1 MNRLI
6 KIYNNLMEVS
16 DFGSYSNEEALDYIG
31 KLVDIS
37 GDIRKVQGL
46 EHALEMASLL
56 ETTDLNDEEY
66 TLLEYFKGNAWA
78 NKRKLLKRGTNEIW
92 NWEQEEI
99 DQEII
104 ALRKALKVG
113 RDAQVPQKRI
123 CQILTN
129 LGNLHDEI
137 GRFVDAIEYWNEA
150 LKIDPGFGMA
160 LGNRGHGLFCYSLVL
175 YDGGHKAV
183 FLRQAYKDMQ
193 GALKLPLEY
202 DAVGTKFQ
210 ELTAKIEKALDKD
223 FLDSSNDLEGFTLG
237 ESDAEVRYR
246 NWCLENVLFLNP
258 LNDLGDYSIGA
269 RDVLST
275 PSITV
280 DLYEPPSYQGF
291 FNQIKQEY
299 ISARY
304 LYYEGIVSTEPHF
317 ADKGVLL
324 LNTLDYPEYSIAL
337 EKEKVSFRMAYSILD
352 KLGYFL
358 NDYLRL
364 SIRQNRVSLRT
375 LWYKK
380 QNNRKGLRDE
390 FVKRENWPLR
400 GLFWLSKDLYE
411 RKSSYKEVL
420 NPDAQEIALIRN
432 HIEHKYLKIHS
443 FFWGP
448 NKPEGPS
455 DKMFKM
461 LYDSLAYSVNRT
473 DFEEKAL
480 RLLKIARSAI
490 IYLSL
495 AIHVEEKARERL
507 RNKSVPVGM
516 LPMDILDDDW
526 KR

>member
-1 MNRLI
+1 MAKLTD
-6 KIYNNLMEVS
+6 IYNNLMKVS
-16 DFGSYSNEEALDYIG
+16 DFGSYSNEEALEYIG

-37 GDIRKVQGL
+37 GIIGKVEGL
-46 EHALEMASLL
+46 EHALEVASFL
-56 ETTDLNDEEY
+56 EGANLTDNEY
-66 TLLEYFKGNAWA
+66 ATLEYFKGNAWG
-78 NKRKLLKRGTNEIW
+78 NKRNLLKSGTDEIW
-92 NWEQEEI
+92 YWEQEEI
-99 DQEII
+99 EQGII
-104 ALRKALKVG
+104 AYRKAFKVG
-113 RDAQVPQKRI
+113 RNAEASQRLI

-137 GRFVDAIEYWNEA
+137 GRFVEAIEYWNEA

-175 YDGGHKAV
+175 YDEGHKAV

-193 GALKLPLEY
+193 RALKLTLEY
-202 DAVGTKFQ
+202 EAVGTKFQ
-210 ELTAKIEKALDKD
+210 ELTAKIEKVLDKD
-223 FLDSSNDLEGFTLG
+223 FLDGSEDLEGFTLG

-246 NWCLENVLFLNP
+246 NWCLDNVLFLNP

-275 PSITV
+275 PNIIV
-280 DLYEPPSYQGF
+280 NLYEPPSYQGF

-304 LYYEGIVSTEPHF
+304 LYYEGIESTEPHF

-337 EKEKVSFRMAYSILD
+337 EKEKASFRMAYSILD
-352 KLGYFL
+352 KIGYFL
-358 NDYLRL
+358 NDYLNL
-364 SIRQNRVSLRT
+364 SIPQNRISLRT
-375 LWYKK
+375 LWYKR
-380 QNNRKGLRDE
+380 QNYRKGLRDE

-411 RKSSYKEVL
+411 RKTSYKEVL
-420 NPDAQEIALIRN
+420 SPDAQEIALIRN

-443 FFWGP
+443 FFWEP

-455 DKMFKM
+455 DKMFDM
-461 LYDSLAYSVNRT
+461 LYDSLAYSVDRT

-480 RLLKIARSAI
+480 RLLKITRSTI

-495 AIHVEEKARERL
+495 AIHVEEKKREQL
-507 RNKSVPVGM
+507 RRNDVPVGM
-516 LPMDILDDDW
+516 IPMDIFDDDR
-526 KR
+526 KC